1 MKKITLSKMDLVN
14 EDSLQTLI
22 DNNGLQSIVGGISNI
37 AHQMKQL
44 GKTVP
49 IIEQLLS
56 NVNIFGARLDLTLN

>member
-37 AHQMKQL
+37 ATSDEAARQDSAYYRA
-44 GKTVP
+44 
-49 IIEQLLS
+49 II
-56 NVNIFGARLDLTLN
+56 IKR